1 MKTYPSEFEFPVF
14 ELDDCPVGR
23 RTDFALLKKTIEQGH
38 GLLTVRVEK
47 CLLAACLAQVWK
59 CTPAEMFEQY
69 DFAQHLAATMKQR
82 FGYSATLQD
91 IADFTG
97 LSRAKVYKAVR
108 EVLLGTDKHE
118 KALALFENC
127 RSAIRDNHK
136 FYLDGTR

>member
-1 MKTYPSEFEFPVF
+1 MTYPSEFEFPVF

-23 RTDFALLKKTIEQGH
+23 KTDFALLKKTIEQGH
-38 GLLTVRVEK
+38 GLLTVRIEK

-69 DFAQHLAATMKQR
+69 DFAQHLMATMKQR

-97 LSRAKVYKAVR
+97 HSRHKVVKAVQSVR
-108 EVLLGTDKHE
+108 LGTEKHE

-136 FYLDGTR
+136 FYLDGKG